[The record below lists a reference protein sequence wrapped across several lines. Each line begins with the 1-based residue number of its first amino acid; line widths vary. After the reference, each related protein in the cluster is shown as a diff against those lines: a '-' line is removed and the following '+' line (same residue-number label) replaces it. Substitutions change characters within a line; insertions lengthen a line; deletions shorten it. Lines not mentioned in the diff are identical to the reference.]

1 MMRQLVF
8 VSGLIKEVTLMAP
21 NGQTLCSDTGALGR
35 RDVVASAVTSQPDIM
50 LDVVRVTD
58 LGDRFLRVRK
68 IGQGG
73 KPTVAALVPA
83 VALLPPAALQN
94 GRTLGYARMTLP
106 DGTLVGTSGTASE
119 AEAWQDGPIV
129 RRERS
134 GPYGFT
140 IAVSVDRTG
149 IIATY
154 DDLRR
159 IGMVMT
165 GILALVI
172 LSFALLIPM
181 RNRDNP
187 VGDIAKAIL
196 ANEFLPYYQPVVDIQ
211 SGKLLGAEVLV
222 RWRRSDGTIV

>member
-1 MMRQLVF
+1 AAERQIGQTIALINDVTARGLDTCRPAHIEMMRQLVF

-106 DGTLVGTSGTASE
+106 DATRVGTT
-119 AEAWQDGPIV
+119 
-129 RRERS
+129 
-134 GPYGFT
+134 
-140 IAVSVDRTG
+140 
-149 IIATY
+149 
-154 DDLRR
+154 
-159 IGMVMT
+159 
-165 GILALVI
+165 
-172 LSFALLIPM
+172 
-181 RNRDNP
+181 
-187 VGDIAKAIL
+187 
-196 ANEFLPYYQPVVDIQ
+196 
-211 SGKLLGAEVLV
+211 
-222 RWRRSDGTIV
+222 